1 MDSNKWLQ
9 GELAKDFRLARYYEV
24 MTSVRNYAPLTMV
37 GYVSDIVQYAHFLS
51 LQGKEVHTSEPS
63 DLEAYMLFMSESG
76 LSSHTIS
83 RRVHSVHS
91 FFKFLDRYFNIPSG
105 AMLLVQGPKL
115 EKTVAEVMTPE
126 EVASVIAQIPTNT
139 TKGLRD
145 RLILTLMYD
154 TGIRSSEVL
163 GLKYSSLHLA
173 EGVARIDGKGRKQR
187 NVILSQNC
195 IRLLSAWLPIRQ
207 SLLTVPEAEDYIF
220 ISLKDYTQ
228 MTRYTLWRLVHNYSK
243 RANLNKNIHPHTF
256 RHSFATSMLDGGAN
270 LNSIQTLMGH
280 ESIAT
285 TANYL
290 HTSMAHLKNE
300 VASCHPSF
308 R

>member
-1 MDSNKWLQ
+1 MDPNLWLE
-9 GELAKDFRLARYYEV
+9 GELAKDFRLARYYGF
-24 MTSVRNYAPLTMV
+24 MSSVRNYAPLTIV

-51 LQGKEVHTSEPS
+51 LQGKEVHTSEPK
-63 DLEAYMLFMSESG
+63 DLEAYMAFMSASS

-83 RRVHSVHS
+83 RRVNSVHS
-91 FFKFLDRYFNIPSG
+91 YFKFLDRYFGIPSG

-126 EVASVIAQIPTNT
+126 EVASIIAQCPQNT

-154 TGIRSSEVL
+154 TGIRSSEL
-163 GLKYSSLHLA
+163 IGLKFSSLRLA
-173 EGVARIDGKGRKQR
+173 EGIAKIDGKGRKQR

-195 IRLLSAWLPIRQ
+195 IRLLSAWLPIRN
-207 SLLTVPEAEDYIF
+207 SLIVTKEAEDYIF
-220 ISLKDYTQ
+220 VSLNDFEP
-228 MTRYTLWRLVHNYSK
+228 MTRYTLWRIVHTYSK
-243 RANLNKNIHPHTF
+243 RAGIAKNIHPHTF
-256 RHSFATSMLDGGAN
+256 RHSFATSMLDGGAD
-270 LNSIQTLMGH
+270 LPSIQTLMGH

-285 TANYL
+285 TANYT
-290 HTSMAHLKNE
+290 HTAMSHLRRE
-300 VASCHPSF
+300 ITSCHPSF